1 MIFNGL
7 WTVYRIWI
15 GLAFSGFGS
24 RSLLIQRCK
33 NYAALRHFFVQRAV
47 LPDEG
52 RFYPTNEKRG
62 TKGALGGPLDGG
74 KMGVKGG
81 GGVRRRQSGGVM
93 LQNVLPSGLKKFFLY
108 FFIKR

>member
-7 WTVYRIWI
+7 WMAYWIWI

-33 NYAALRHFFVQRAV
+33 NYAALQYFFVQGAV
-47 LPDEG
+47 LPDER

-62 TKGALGGPLDGG
+62 WPKGSLGTIRRGRVPKCLTFALE
-74 KMGVKGG
+74 K
-81 GGVRRRQSGGVM
+81 
-93 LQNVLPSGLKKFFLY
+93 VLSLFLY
-108 FFIKR
+108 QTLKVPDLRRG

>member
-33 NYAALRHFFVQRAV
+33 NYAAFPHFFVQGAV

-52 RFYPTNEKRG
+52 RFYPTNGIRAGAKGRG
-62 TKGALGGPLDGG
+62 RKPYGTQV
-74 KMGVKGG
+74 GV
-81 GGVRRRQSGGVM
+81 VF
-93 LQNVLPSGLKKFFLY
+93 LNVLLLHWKKFFLY

>member
-1 MIFNGL
+1 MLFNGL

-33 NYAALRHFFVQRAV
+33 NYAAFPHFFVQGAV

-52 RFYPTNEKRG
+52 RFYPTNG
-62 TKGALGGPLDGG
+62 DWGWP
-74 KMGVKGG
+74 KGG
-81 GGVRRRQSGGVM
+81 LGTIRRARVPKC
-93 LQNVLPSGLKKFFLY
+93 LTFALEKVLSLFLHQTLKVPDL
-108 FFIKR
+108 RRG